1 MIDTILSIY
10 STTLTSVNLA
20 NALSQLRQYLQ
31 RFKSRL
37 KSKHFLWI
45 QQVLS
50 LLQGLIRV
58 CDKFIQDSK
67 SQAKGDKPV
76 GMPKTEVIDANTLMR
91 RIGGGSD
98 QVNPVELVAYLKES
112 KLARKISGFSE
123 HVVEQASLKSELLRS
138 RTPLKTAWIDAKIP
152 RSATARH
159 ASITAFHIVESF
171 LLSLVDAK
179 DDGRILLSIDDLNK
193 SEPVVVIKYILLN
206 PSERFKEVID
216 DARSVV
222 LAGGT
227 MEPVCLHDRFLLCL
241 TTLKGI
247 QITDFLQ
254 QLFPSIPKDR
264 LLTLSCS
271 HVIPKGNLLTQVVSV
286 GPRKSEF
293 EFKFGNRNDEAL
305 VSFHGRVS
313 G

>member
-1 MIDTILSIY
+1 M
-10 STTLTSVNLA
+10 
-20 NALSQLRQYLQ
+20 
-31 RFKSRL
+31 
-37 KSKHFLWI
+37 
-45 QQVLS
+45 
-50 LLQGLIRV
+50 
-58 CDKFIQDSK
+58 
-67 SQAKGDKPV
+67 
-76 GMPKTEVIDANTLMR
+76 
-91 RIGGGSD
+91 
-98 QVNPVELVAYLKES
+98 
-112 KLARKISGFSE
+112 
-123 HVVEQASLKSELLRS
+123 RS
-138 RTPLKTAWIDAKIP
+138 RTPLKTARIDAKIP

-159 ASITAFHIVESF
+159 TSITAFHIVESF

-206 PSERFKEVID
+206 PSERFKEVIE

-227 MEPVCLHDRFLLCL
+227 MEPVCLHARFLLCL

-247 QITDFLQ
+247 QITDFSQ

-264 LLTLSCS
+264 LSTLSCS
-271 HVIPKGNLLTQVVSV
+271 HVIPKENLLTQVVSV

-305 VSFHGRVS
+305 VSFHGRVL
-313 G
+313 GRD